1 MPAANGMYIVL
12 ISVHGLIRGH
22 DLELGSDSDTGGQT
36 KYVVE
41 LTNVL
46 AEHADVARVDL
57 LTRRIVDNSVNAIY
71 SEPSESLSDKARIIR
86 IEAGPSGYIRKEELW
101 DHLDNFADNTL
112 TYLREMK
119 QLPDVIHGHYADAG
133 YVALRVANQLGVPMA
148 FTGHSLGRVKR
159 RRLLAS
165 GFNQAEIENQ
175 YKISRRIEA
184 EEDALA
190 AADLVVVS
198 THNEIDEQYGMYDH
212 YQPERM
218 EVIPP
223 GTDLQRFQ
231 PPIGG
236 EWNTETAKKLI
247 SFLRDPFKPMILAL
261 SRPDKRKN
269 ISGLVEAYGESTE
282 LQELANLVIVAGN
295 RDDIREME
303 DDPRQVLTELL
314 LLIDSYDLYG
324 KVAYPRRHDASEVE
338 MFYCLAAS
346 SHGVFINPALTEPFG
361 LTLLEAAASGVP
373 VVATED
379 GGPIDILKHCRNGS
393 LVDPL
398 DSAAMAKTLLK
409 VLSDARGWQTMA
421 SNGLEGVHEHYSWE
435 SHASTY
441 LQQIKTL
448 DARTVP
454 IVHGTPSTSQPMLY
468 YDRAVFTDL
477 DQSLVGDPTSLAA
490 LMEVVRAHRKQAT
503 FGITTGRRLDSALR
517 LIKRYGMPQPDVL
530 ITSVG
535 TEIHYAPQLTSDK
548 AWTQHIDYMWN
559 RQKIRRV
566 LADVP
571 GLKLQD
577 KNDQSE
583 FKLSYYI
590 DPRLA
595 PPQEEINSLLHK
607 ADLTVNALFSF
618 GQFLDIVPVRAS
630 KGFAL
635 RYVAGQ
641 WNIPLEHI
649 LAAGGSG
656 TDEDMIRGNTL
667 AVVVGQRHEEELAHL
682 TDVEPIYYASAFYA
696 GGILEAIDY
705 YDFYGE
711 CLPPQSP
718 PVPGKNGS

>member
-1 MPAANGMYIVL
+1 MPATDGLYIVL
-12 ISVHGLIRGH
+12 ISVHGLIRGN
-22 DLELGSDSDTGGQT
+22 DLELGRDADTGGQT

-41 LTNVL
+41 LAEAL
-46 AEHADVARVDL
+46 AERTEVAAVDL
-57 LTRRIVDNSVNAIY
+57 LTRRIIDDSVNAAY
-71 SEPSESLSDKARIIR
+71 SVQSESLSDKAQIIR
-86 IEAGPSGYIRKEELW
+86 IDAGPQGYIRKEELW

-112 TYLREMK
+112 TYLREK
-119 QLPDVIHGHYADAG
+119 NRLPDVIHGHYADAG

-175 YKISRRIEA
+175 YNISRRIEA
-184 EEDALA
+184 EEDSLA

-198 THNEIDEQYGMYDH
+198 THNEIDEQYGLYDSSL
-212 YQPERM
+212 PDRM

-236 EWNTETAKKLI
+236 EWNTETAKKLV

-261 SRPDKRKN
+261 SRPDRRKN
-269 ISGLVEAYGESTE
+269 ISGLLEAYGESSE
-282 LQELANLVIVAGN
+282 LQALANLVIVAGN

-303 DDPRQVLTELL
+303 SDPQQVLTELL
-314 LLIDSYDLYG
+314 LLIDSYNLYG
-324 KVAYPRRHDASEVE
+324 KVAYPRHHDADEVE
-338 MFYCLAAS
+338 VFYRLAAS

-409 VLSDARGWQTMA
+409 VLSDGREWQAMA
-421 SNGLEGVHEHYSWE
+421 SNGLEGVHQHYSWE
-435 SHASTY
+435 SHVSAY
-441 LQQIKTL
+441 LEKVKL
-448 DARTVP
+448 LRTKAVP
-454 IVHGTPSTSQPMLY
+454 VVHKPPSAGRPMLY
-468 YDRAVFTDL
+468 HDRAVFTDL
-477 DQSLVGDPTSLAA
+477 DQSLLGDPGSLAA
-490 LMEVVRAHRKQAT
+490 LMDVVRAHRKQAT
-503 FGITTGRRLDSALR
+503 FGITTGRRVDSALR
-517 LIKRYGMPQPDVL
+517 VIKRYGMPQPDVL

-535 TEIHYAPQLTSDK
+535 TEIHYAPQLTVDS

-559 RQKIRRV
+559 GQKIRRV

-571 GLKLQD
+571 GLKLQG
-577 KNDQSE
+577 KVEQSA
-583 FKLSYYI
+583 FKVSYYI

-595 PPQEEINSLLHK
+595 PAQEDINSRLRK
-607 ADLTVNALFSF
+607 ADLAVNTFLSF
-618 GQFLDIVPVRAS
+618 GQFLDIVPARAS
-630 KGFAL
+630 KGFSL
-635 RYVAGQ
+635 RYFSDQ
-641 WNIPLEHI
+641 WGIPLEHI
-649 LAAGGSG
+649 LVAGGSG

-667 AVVVGQRHEEELAHL
+667 AVVVGHRHGEELAHL
-682 TDVEPIYYASAFYA
+682 TDVEPVCYASAPYA
-696 GGILEAIDY
+696 GGILEAIEY
-705 YDFYGE
+705 YDFYGK
-711 CLPPQSP
+711 CAPPLPAGDS
-718 PVPGKNGS
+718 GE

>member
-1 MPAANGMYIVL
+1 MTTTNGLYIVL
-12 ISVHGLIRGH
+12 ISVHGLIRGS

-41 LTNVL
+41 LARAL
-46 AEHADVARVDL
+46 AERADVASVDL
-57 LTRRIVDNSVNAIY
+57 FTRRIVDNNVHASYSVP
-71 SEPSESLSDKARIIR
+71 SEPLSAKARIIR
-86 IEAGPSGYIRKEELW
+86 VDAGPQGYIRKEELW
-101 DHLDNFADNTL
+101 DHMDNFADNTL
-112 TYLREMK
+112 TYLREVK
-119 QLPDVIHGHYADAG
+119 RLPDVIHGHYADAG

-159 RRLLAS
+159 RRLLAG
-165 GFNQAEIENQ
+165 GFKQAEIEHQ
-175 YKISRRIEA
+175 YHISRRIEA

-198 THNEIDEQYGMYDH
+198 THQEIDEQYGLYD
-212 YQPERM
+212 YSRPDQM

-231 PPIGG
+231 PPVGG
-236 EWNTETAKKLI
+236 EWNTKTAKKLI

-269 ISGLVEAYGESTE
+269 ISGLVEAYGESPE
-282 LQELANLVIVAGN
+282 LQDLANLVIVAGN

-303 DDPRQVLTELL
+303 DDPQQVLTELL
-314 LLIDSYDLYG
+314 LLIDNYDLYG
-324 KVAYPRRHDASEVE
+324 KVAYPRHHDADEVE
-338 MFYCLAAS
+338 VFYRLAAS

-398 DSAAMAKTLLK
+398 DSAAMAKALLK
-409 VLSDARGWQTMA
+409 VLSDARGWRTMA
-421 SNGLEGVHEHYSWE
+421 NNGLKGVHEHYSWT
-435 SHASTY
+435 SHVSAY
-441 LQQIKTL
+441 LEKIRSLKTK
-448 DARTVP
+448 AVP
-454 IVHGTPSTSQPMLY
+454 IVNKPPSTSRPMLY
-468 YDRAVFTDL
+468 HDRAIFTDL
-477 DQSLVGDPTSLAA
+477 DQSLLGDPGSLAT
-490 LMEVVRAHRKQAT
+490 LMDVVRAHRKQAT
-503 FGITTGRRLDSALR
+503 FGIATGRRLDSALR
-517 LIKRYGMPQPDVL
+517 MIKRYGMPQPDVL

-535 TEIHYAPQLTSDK
+535 TEIHYGPQLTSDK
-548 AWTQHIDYMWN
+548 AWAQHIDYMWN

-571 GLKLQD
+571 GLKLQE
-577 KNDQSE
+577 KAEQSK
-583 FKLSYYI
+583 FKVSYYI

-595 PPQEEINSLLHK
+595 PAQEEINSMLRK
-607 ADLTVNALFSF
+607 ADLAANTFLSF
-618 GQFLDIVPVRAS
+618 GQFLDFVPVRAS

-635 RYVAGQ
+635 RYFAGQ
-641 WNIPLEHI
+641 WSIPLERI
-649 LAAGGSG
+649 LVAGGSG

-667 AVVVGQRHEEELAHL
+667 AVVVGHRHEEELAHL
-682 TDVEPIYYASAFYA
+682 ADVEPVYYASDPYA
-696 GGILEAIDY
+696 GGILQAIDY

-711 CLPPQSP
+711 CRPPSP
-718 PVPGKNGS
+718 ATGEDG